1 MIPEIVGGGK
11 MAMDDNTFGAWL
23 DAIRGLTAEQRGQGF
38 RALALAEAAD
48 GAKLASPS
56 PAGVVMMSSS
66 LTTGGT
72 PPGNSD
78 VAVMRTPDVPA
89 ETAPAGSAS
98 DTVSLAAAAQNKV
111 DLTGCPHCGG
121 QRLQRWGH
129 ASGLQRHRCGDCRRS
144 FNALTGTPLARLRM
158 KDRWEAQTQA
168 LITGESLIKAAER
181 CGVAVTTAFRWRHR
195 FLSAPALDKPG
206 KLTGIVEADETFI
219 LESFKGKRSG
229 LPRPARKRGGKAS
242 KRGLSA
248 EQIPVLV
255 ARDRSGATTDAVL
268 AKLDR
273 ASVTAA
279 LDGVVT
285 PDNQLCCD
293 DGKAIVSFARKA
305 KIPCCILPKPGGP
318 RPEAPNLHINNVNG
332 YHGRLKE
339 WLRPFHGV
347 ATEYLDHYLGWR
359 RTVEALGTGVGGQD
373 WLRAALGIRVP
384 ITNEN

>member
-1 MIPEIVGGGK
+1 
-11 MAMDDNTFGAWL
+11 MDGNSFGAWL
-23 DAIRGLTAEQRGQGF
+23 DGIRDLTAEQRGQGF

-48 GAKLASPS
+48 GANLAP
-56 PAGVVMMSSS
+56 
-66 LTTGGT
+66 L
-72 PPGNSD
+72 PPPFGNSD
-78 VAVMRTPDVPA
+78 FGLARTQDVPA
-89 ETAPAGSAS
+89 NAVPAGSAPEP
-98 DTVSLAAAAQNKV
+98 VSLAAAAQSKV

-129 ASGLQRHRCGDCRRS
+129 ASGLQRHRCGDCHRS

-158 KDRWEAQTQA
+158 KERWEAQTQA

-195 FLSAPALDKPG
+195 FLSAPALDKPIQ
-206 KLTGIVEADETFI
+206 LTGIVEADETFI

-279 LDGVVT
+279 LAGVVT

-293 DGKAIVSFARKA
+293 GGKAIVSFARKA

-359 RTVEALGTGVGGQD
+359 RKVEGLGTGGGGQD